1 MYFKVRGVIFV
12 LSGRAFLPE
21 VSHWRVHL
29 PLALMI
35 VSPFCTAVMSAFG
48 KIHAFFGVYQR
59 HFVEETFFVD
69 PKGLNVQEYFF
80 DLPASLYV
88 AERLILILPE

>member
-12 LSGRAFLPE
+12 LSGRAFLPDT
-21 VSHWRVHL
+21 SHWRVHL
-29 PLALMI
+29 PFALI
-35 VSPFCTAVMSAFG
+35 VASPFCTAVMSAFG
-48 KIHAFFGVYQR
+48 KMQAFFGVYQR
-59 HFVEETFFVD
+59 HFVEVTFFVD

-88 AERLILILPE
+88 AEILILILPE